1 MAVFLYGFL
10 AVIALIAFFNIINCI
25 GMSVSAR
32 MREYGAMRANGMSVG
47 QLIRMVTGETL
58 TYTVF
63 GLIFGCLAGLPL
75 NRFMFHTIVTNKWGE
90 AWSLPGWEMVVIV
103 FVMLASVC
111 LAVLNPAR
119 QIKRMTVVETISR
132 E

>member
-1 MAVFLYGFL
+1 
-10 AVIALIAFFNIINCI
+10 
-25 GMSVSAR
+25 
-32 MREYGAMRANGMSVG
+32 
-47 QLIRMVTGETL
+47 
-58 TYTVF
+58 
-63 GLIFGCLAGLPL
+63 
-75 NRFMFHTIVTNKWGE
+75 MFHTIVTNKWGE